1 MADDTEIERMLEEK
15 MQEDEQTNKHP
26 NGDKKEKDKDKKHK
40 KHKHHKHHK
49 SHKSEK
55 KTERQ
60 RSRSP
65 VNDRRR
71 RSPTPPPPLPSG
83 KRRDVNSELH
93 QLAQT
98 LNRNRHSKDQSLLSA
113 SAKANRREKSPELT
127 PEERDLRTVFC
138 KEKFFIKNNDTDF
151 IYESKWSDMFIRKDG
166 IRVRWTLT
174 RVMRELICEMRVFLQ
189 ILILFYKER
198 IFYF

>member
-15 MQEDEQTNKHP
+15 MQEDEQINKHQ
-26 NGDKKEKDKDKKHK
+26 NGEKKDKEKDNDKDKKHK

-49 SHKSEK
+49 SHKSDK
-55 KTERQ
+55 KTERK

-65 VNDRRR
+65 IVDRRR
-71 RSPTPPPPLPSG
+71 RSPTPPTLPSG

-98 LNRNRHSKDQSLLSA
+98 LNRNRNAKDHSSSKL
-113 SAKANRREKSPELT
+113 NRREKSPELT

-138 KEKFFIKNNDTDF
+138 KNNILITINKKIF
-151 IYESKWSDMFIRKDG
+151 IY
-166 IRVRWTLT
+166 
-174 RVMRELICEMRVFLQ
+174 
-189 ILILFYKER
+189 
-198 IFYF
+198 

>member
-15 MQEDEQTNKHP
+15 MQEDEQLNKHQ
-26 NGDKKEKDKDKKHK
+26 NGDKKLKDKDKEKKHK

-55 KTERQ
+55 KDERK

-65 VNDRRR
+65 INDRRR
-71 RSPTPPPPLPSG
+71 RSPTPPTLPSG

-98 LNRNRHSKDQSLLSA
+98 LNRQKHSKDSSSL
-113 SAKANRREKSPELT
+113 AKTNRREKSPELT

-138 KEKFFIKNNDTDF
+138 KECIFCRWIA
-151 IYESKWSDMFIRKDG
+151 G
-166 IRVRWTLT
+166 ISP
-174 RVMRELICEMRVFLQ
+174 
-189 ILILFYKER
+189 
-198 IFYF
+198 

>member
-15 MQEDEQTNKHP
+15 MQEDTQTEKHS
-26 NGDKKEKDKDKKHK
+26 NGDSKDKDKQHK

-55 KTERQ
+55 KD
-60 RSRSP
+60 
-65 VNDRRR
+65 DRKRH
-71 RSPTPPPPLPSG
+71 RSPTPPPMSSG

-98 LNRNRHSKDQSLLSA
+98 MNRQGPPPPASSSKDHSSSKSA
-113 SAKANRREKSPELT
+113 RREKSPELT

-138 KEKFFIKNNDTDF
+138 KNDDATA
-151 IYESKWSDMFIRKDG
+151 
-166 IRVRWTLT
+166 
-174 RVMRELICEMRVFLQ
+174 Q
-189 ILILFYKER
+189 A
-198 IFYF
+198 IFDPSFC

>member
-15 MQEDEQTNKHP
+15 MNEDEQAIKHQ
-26 NGDKKEKDKDKKHK
+26 NGGDKKEKEKEKDKDKKHK

-55 KTERQ
+55 KHERK

-65 VNDRRR
+65 INDRRR
-71 RSPTPPPPLPSG
+71 HSPPSLPTMPNG

-93 QLAQT
+93 QLAQS
-98 LNRNRHSKDQSLLSA
+98 LNRPKPSKDRTIPLS
-113 SAKANRREKSPELT
+113 SKSNRREKSPELT

-138 KEKFFIKNNDTDF
+138 KKTFFVQMRQT
-151 IYESKWSDMFIRKDG
+151 SKG
-166 IRVRWTLT
+166 GGGGV
-174 RVMRELICEMRVFLQ
+174 
-189 ILILFYKER
+189 
-198 IFYF
+198 